1 MSSGKIISLIIALG
15 LLAFTVYH
23 FIIGYIFWAVL
34 KLLIS
39 IGLLF
44 TVFSRHRSGLI
55 IFGHIAIVAGSILL
69 TAGMYYIPFTTEAIK
84 NNQGQISL
92 GLIFGLPLFWGF
104 ISILGGICAIYHGFC
119 KCVRREWH

>member
-15 LLAFTVYH
+15 LLVFAVYH
-23 FIIGYIFWAVL
+23 FIIGYVFWAVL

-44 TVFSRHRSGLI
+44 TVFSRKRSGLV

-69 TAGMYYIPFTTEAIK
+69 TAGMYYIPYTTEVIK
-84 NNQGQISL
+84 NNQGQIPL

-104 ISILGGICAIYHGFC
+104 ISVLGGICAIYHGFC
-119 KCVRREWH
+119 QCVRREWH